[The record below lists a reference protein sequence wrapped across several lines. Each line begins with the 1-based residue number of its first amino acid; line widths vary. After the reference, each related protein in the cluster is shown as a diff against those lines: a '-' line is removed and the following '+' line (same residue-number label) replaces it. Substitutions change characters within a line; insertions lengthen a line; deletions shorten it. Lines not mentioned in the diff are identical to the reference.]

1 MRTLVDQVH
10 ESGSYNVIW
19 DGKNDAGRQ
28 VASGVYMYRMQ
39 AGDFVKTRKMVLLK

>member
-10 ESGSYNVIW
+10 ESGSYNVFW
-19 DGKNDAGRQ
+19 DGGNDAGRQ